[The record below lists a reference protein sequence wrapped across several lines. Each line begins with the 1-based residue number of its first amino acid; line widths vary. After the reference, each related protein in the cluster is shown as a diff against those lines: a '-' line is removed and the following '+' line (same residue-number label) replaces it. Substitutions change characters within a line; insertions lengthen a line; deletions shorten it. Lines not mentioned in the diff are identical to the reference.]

1 MRVLGSS
8 RTMSRILVI
17 DDNLDSATMLAELL
31 ARRGHAVDVAHD
43 GLVAYDMV
51 LALHPEIAVIDIGL
65 PTIDG
70 YELARRLRTALGAAA
85 PRMIALTGYGAEDDR
100 ALSREAGFES
110 HLTKPVQLGKLL
122 ALLDPS
128 SAP

>member
-1 MRVLGSS
+1 
-8 RTMSRILVI
+8 MSRILVI
-17 DDNLDSATMLAELL
+17 DDNHDSASMLAELL

-51 LALHPEIAVIDIGL
+51 LELHPDIAVIDIGL

-70 YELARRLRTALGAAA
+70 YELARRLRTALGDQA
-85 PRMIALTGYGAEDDR
+85 PRMIALTGYGADHDHMQ
-100 ALSREAGFES
+100 SREAGFES

-122 ALLDPS
+122 ALLDHS
-128 SAP
+128 NAA